1 MDSGTLVILLALFT
15 LLVVAGLAYVSKRKT
30 EERLDD
36 PTSTKST
43 LASDKSST
51 GNPADV

>member
-1 MDSGTLVILLALFT
+1 MEFPIVAVLIAVTFGAVLVFAII
-15 LLVVAGLAYVSKRKT
+15 SKKKT
-30 EERLDD
+30 EERLEDD
-36 PTSTKST
+36 DAPKST